1 MQPGD
6 LIYAYL
12 WRQVDLRQTFDRIQ
26 SKFHIYLNLT
36 PVDVAS
42 KAACLEDLE
51 KMTIEVSSKYDTCTV
66 LNYLADSS
74 DLE

>member
-1 MQPGD
+1 MQPVD
-6 LIYAYL
+6 LIHAYL
-12 WRQVDLRQTFDRIQ
+12 WRQVDLRQTFSRIQ
-26 SKFHIYLNLT
+26 RKFHIYLNLT

-42 KAACLEDLE
+42 KAVHLEDLE
-51 KMTIEVSSKYDTCTV
+51 KMTIAISSKSDACTV